1 MTVKKSKIPSLAEL
15 IPDAGHREKIR
26 AGLYSGKHLF
36 GEDGVFTEMLQAIV
50 NSCLEGEVISHIQ
63 EEKLSG
69 KENRRNGLKTKTL
82 RTESG
87 PIEIKT
93 PRDRAGSYEPLL
105 VKPWERELNTGV
117 NELVK
122 RLYARGQSISDV
134 RYQLKELYG
143 LELSSGTIS
152 AITEQVW
159 GTITTWQSR
168 GLKSCYPIIYLDGI
182 YFTVKEEG
190 KFIKKVFYTVYGVDA
205 EGKRD
210 LLGMYMR
217 PSESSTNW
225 GMILEDLQ
233 SRGVEEVFFF
243 CVDGLSGFSDA
254 IRQVYPN
261 AFVQRCIVHMIRN
274 SVRFVSDKDIK
285 RVCADLRLIYT
296 ASDLAAAQIALL
308 AFKEKWDKKYPSIS
322 KKWEDNWTDL
332 MAFMDFGKDIRRMV
346 YTTNPVEALHR
357 VIRKVTKSKGAWTN
371 EKALLK
377 QVFMALEYNEKSW
390 KRSAHGWKS
399 IQKELAQRFGERFL
413 KHLN

>member
-1 MTVKKSKIPSLAEL
+1 
-15 IPDAGHREKIR
+15 
-26 AGLYSGKHLF
+26 
-36 GEDGVFTEMLQAIV
+36 MLQAIV
-50 NSCLEGEVISHIQ
+50 NSCLEGEVISHIAQ
-63 EEKLSG
+63 DKQSG
-69 KENRRNGLKTKTL
+69 QQNRRNGLKTKTL
-82 RTESG
+82 KTESG
-87 PIEIKT
+87 PIEINT
-93 PRDRAGSYEPLL
+93 PRDRAGSYEPIL

-117 NELVK
+117 NDLVK

-143 LELSSGTIS
+143 LEMSAGTIS

-159 GTITTWQSR
+159 STITAWQTR

-217 PSESSTNW
+217 PSESSANW

-254 IRQVYPN
+254 IREVYPN

-274 SVRFVSDKDIK
+274 CVRFVSDKDVK
-285 RVCADLRLIYT
+285 KVCADLRLIYT
-296 ASDLAAAQIALL
+296 ATDLAAAEMALL

-322 KKWEDNWTDL
+322 KKWEDNWTEL
-332 MAFMDFGKDIRRMV
+332 MAFMSFGKDIRRMV

-377 QVFMALEYNEKSW
+377 QVFMALEYNQKSW
-390 KRSAHGWKS
+390 KRNAHGWKS
-399 IQKELAQRFGERFL
+399 IQKELAERFGQRFL

>member
-1 MTVKKSKIPSLAEL
+1 MFYSRVGVAGFEPADLYTPKSSRKYFI
-15 IPDAGHREKIR
+15 
-26 AGLYSGKHLF
+26 LF
-36 GEDGVFTEMLQAIV
+36 T
-50 NSCLEGEVISHIQ
+50 
-63 EEKLSG
+63 
-69 KENRRNGLKTKTL
+69 
-82 RTESG
+82 
-87 PIEIKT
+87 
-93 PRDRAGSYEPLL
+93 
-105 VKPWERELNTGV
+105 
-117 NELVK
+117 
-122 RLYARGQSISDV
+122 
-134 RYQLKELYG
+134 
-143 LELSSGTIS
+143 
-152 AITEQVW
+152 
-159 GTITTWQSR
+159 
-168 GLKSCYPIIYLDGI
+168 
-182 YFTVKEEG
+182 
-190 KFIKKVFYTVYGVDA
+190 GVDA

-285 RVCADLRLIYT
+285 KVCADLRLIYT
-296 ASDLAAAQIALL
+296 ATDLAGAEIALL

-322 KKWEDNWTDL
+322 KKWEANWADL

-377 QVFMALEYNEKSW
+377 QVFMALDYNQKSW

-399 IQKELAQRFGERFL
+399 IQKELAERFGERFL
-413 KHLN
+413 KHLS